1 MSFAGPS
8 ASPWRDSPRL
18 RWLTVFGALC
28 IGLGLVGMPW
38 QNAADRAPPVG
49 SASFDRDRVAAPVT
63 TAAAPPSNRG
73 AGGNPSPSP
82 SPSPSPGD
90 ALPSPPATPAAPTQ
104 PPTAA
109 APVDRPRL
117 PSGQTYSAVT
127 WFSSDMQPIAIS
139 GGGLTA
145 SASRGGTHTVVANR
159 GVSEGRHYL
168 ELRLSIPAGEGG
180 PSTWSGVGVV
190 PISSLS
196 HGRVVMPMLSS
207 GSVLAVSTGRGQRF
221 NDGDIVMMAID
232 LDQKLAFW
240 GLNGEWMNGVPGA
253 QGGASLQGQTGD
265 LWMPFANITA
275 SQRDR
280 TPPEGG
286 ERWIANFG
294 ASAFRY
300 QMPRGFDSYGSAA
313 ASGHRGGTPPS
324 ASGQAAAPGNANQAP
339 SPHVQAMPPAP
350 VAPDILMGKRLQDQV
365 VVQGQTIPLPAGTW
379 TVLAHFRDP
388 GLGLAQGDAVVLGR
402 IEGNKLAGLVAVNA
416 TRLSGGATPRPFE
429 ACNRADY
436 AFRKVDTYDAQGE
449 QRCWWINHAVSVWQS
464 QPIFQ
469 AARTELSRLGVS
481 PPQVLMNVGL
491 RRADANGMATTFYY
505 FDPASEGIAS
515 ASTTWAESE
524 WQRSRLDADPA
535 RKAYVQKL
543 ERWGEGWSQIYF
555 KSR

>member
-28 IGLGLVGMPW
+28 LGLGLVGMPW

-49 SASFDRDRVAAPVT
+49 SASFDRDRVAAPVA
-63 TAAAPPSNRG
+63 TAAAVPPSNRG
-73 AGGNPSPSP
+73 GHPSPP
-82 SPSPSPGD
+82 SSIPPSSGD
-90 ALPSPPATPAAPTQ
+90 ALPSPPATPGAPAQ
-104 PPTAA
+104 PATAA
-109 APVDRPRL
+109 APLDRPRL

-127 WFSSDMQPIAIS
+127 WMSNDMQPITIS

-159 GVSEGRHYL
+159 GVAEGRHYL

-180 PSTWSGVGVV
+180 PSTWGGVGVV
-190 PISSLS
+190 PLSSLS
-196 HGRVVMPMLSS
+196 NGRIFMPRIAAGM
-207 GSVLAVSTGRGQRF
+207 LAVPSGRGRPL
-221 NDGDIVMMAID
+221 NDGDVVMLAID
-232 LDQKLAFW
+232 LDEKLAFW

-253 QGGASLQGQTGD
+253 QGGVSLQGQAGD

-275 SQRDR
+275 SERDR
-280 TPPEGG
+280 TPPQGG

-294 ASAFRY
+294 ASPFRY
-300 QMPRGFDSYGSAA
+300 RMPAGFDSYGSTA
-313 ASGHRGGTPPS
+313 ASGRHGGTPPS
-324 ASGQAAAPGNANQAP
+324 ASRQSAALGNPNPAQ
-339 SPHVQAMPPAP
+339 SPQVQATPPAP
-350 VAPDILMGKRLQDQV
+350 IAPDSLMGKRLQDQV

-379 TVLAHFRDP
+379 TVLAHFRDQ
-388 GLGLAQGDAVVLGR
+388 GRSLAQGDAVVLGR
-402 IEGNKLAGLVAVNA
+402 IDGNKLAGLVAVNA
-416 TRLSGGATPRPFE
+416 TQLSGGATPRPFE